1 MKHTD
6 IVKILK
12 GKDLFLGQNITL
24 CGWVRTVRSSKGICF
39 IELNDGSSFRGI
51 QLVVDEATCPDYS
64 LAQKQGVGAALK
76 ATGTVVCSYNNKEI
90 PEINIDTLEV
100 LGEAPGDY
108 PLQKKRHTLEFLRT
122 IAHLRART
130 NTFNAMF
137 RIRSTLSAAIHHF
150 FAGRGFVYVHTP
162 ILTASDCEGAGEM
175 FRVTT
180 LDPAKPKRPEISEAD
195 FYKDDFF
202 GCKAG
207 LTVSGQLEGE
217 TLAMALGKIYTFGPT
232 FRAENSNTARHA
244 AEFWQIEPEIAF
256 AELED
261 LIELAEA
268 MIKSLISDVL
278 KKCPEEMAFFDK
290 HYENGLVE
298 KLRSIVQQN
307 FVILEYTEAIRIL
320 KESKVQFEYP
330 VEWGCDLQTEHERY
344 ITEKVYNKPVF
355 VINYPIE
362 LKSFYMKQNPD
373 GKTVAATDL
382 LLPGVGEIIGGSQR
396 EDNLEKLE
404 RRMKEL
410 NMKREDYWWYLDL
423 RRFGTAPHS
432 GFGLGLE
439 RLLLYITG
447 IGNIRDVA
455 IFPRT
460 KGNLQF

>member
-6 IVKILK
+6 IVEILK
-12 GKDLFLGQNITL
+12 SKDLFLGQNITL
-24 CGWVRTVRSSKGICF
+24 CGWARTVRSSKGICF
-39 IELNDGSSFRGI
+39 IELNDGSSFQGI
-51 QLVVDEATCPDYS
+51 QLVVDEATCPDYA
-64 LAQKQGVGAALK
+64 LAHKQGVGAALK
-76 ATGTVVCSYNNKEI
+76 ATGTVVSSYNNKEV
-90 PEINIDTLEV
+90 PEINVATLEV

-162 ILTASDCEGAGEM
+162 ILTGSDCEGAGEM

-180 LDPAKPKRPEISEAD
+180 LDSATPKRPEISEAD

-268 MIKSLISDVL
+268 MIKSLISEVL
-278 KKCPEEMAFFDK
+278 EKCPEEMAFFDK

-298 KLRSIVQQN
+298 KLKNIVQQN
-307 FVILEYTEAIRIL
+307 FVILEYTEAVRIL

-355 VINYPIE
+355 VINYPAE

-410 NMKREDYWWYLDL
+410 NMKQEDYWWYLDL

-447 IGNIRDVA
+447 IGNIRDVS

>member
-6 IVKILK
+6 IVEILK
-12 GKDLFLGQNITL
+12 SKDLFLGQNITL
-24 CGWVRTVRSSKGICF
+24 CGWARTVRSSKGICF

-51 QLVVDEATCPDYS
+51 QLVVDEATCPDYA

-76 ATGTVVCSYNNKEI
+76 ATGTVVSSYNNKEV
-90 PEINIDTLEV
+90 PEINVATLEV
-100 LGEAPGDY
+100 LGEAPSDY

-162 ILTASDCEGAGEM
+162 ILTGSDCEGAGEM

-180 LDPAKPKRPEISEAD
+180 LDPATPKRPEISEAD

-268 MIKSLISDVL
+268 MIKSLISEVL
-278 KKCPEEMAFFDK
+278 EKCPEEMAFFDK

-298 KLRSIVQQN
+298 KLKNIVQQN
-307 FVILEYTEAIRIL
+307 FVILEYTEAVRIL

-355 VINYPIE
+355 VINYPAE

-410 NMKREDYWWYLDL
+410 NMKQEDYWWYLDL